1 MYITD
6 HFAVCVCVCVCVC
19 VYGLNN
25 QLFSHIYFLFVIYNI
40 I

>member
-6 HFAVCVCVCVCVC
+6 HFAMCVC
-19 VYGLNN
+19 VYGLNH
-25 QLFSHIYFLFVIYNI
+25 QLFSHIYFFFVIYNI